1 MRFDINGC
9 RGQMHFSAA
18 ITLCV
23 VHFLPAGHDS
33 IFSESLWGPWTA
45 THAAAHPIKI
55 KWLLGDSLSTDKLFV
70 NSAWHEKKKNCLC
83 FVFVCIPMLSHRHDS
98 STVSSVIHQK
108 VMRRDCMGE
117 NMLHQLSRKANY
129 WNKLYVFNSFGAILA
144 LWCQCQRATV
154 VYLWEA

>member
-9 RGQMHFSAA
+9 RGQMHFSAT

-70 NSAWHEKKKNCLC
+70 NSAWHEKKKLSLFRLCLHTN
-83 FVFVCIPMLSHRHDS
+83 VEPPPRQQHI
-98 STVSSVIHQK
+98 SSVIHQK

-117 NMLHQLSRKANY
+117 NMLHQLSSKANY

>member
-70 NSAWHEKKKNCLC
+70 HSAWHEKKKLSLFRLCLHTN
-83 FVFVCIPMLSHRHDS
+83 VEPPPRQQHI
-98 STVSSVIHQK
+98 SSVIHQK

-117 NMLHQLSRKANY
+117 NMLHQLSSKANY